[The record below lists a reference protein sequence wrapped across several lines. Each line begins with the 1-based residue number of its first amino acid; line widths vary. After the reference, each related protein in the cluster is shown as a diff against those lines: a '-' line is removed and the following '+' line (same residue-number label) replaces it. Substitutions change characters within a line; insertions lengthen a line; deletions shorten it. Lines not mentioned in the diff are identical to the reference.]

1 MKKITFA
8 KSPIIYIH
16 FCQVEG
22 KKLKLL
28 VAKMNDES
36 KFCQNMIKK
45 KVKTNTKIQY
55 RAVII

>member
-8 KSPIIYIH
+8 KNPIIYIY

-22 KKLKLL
+22 EKKLKLL

-45 KVKTNTKIQY
+45 K
-55 RAVII
+55 